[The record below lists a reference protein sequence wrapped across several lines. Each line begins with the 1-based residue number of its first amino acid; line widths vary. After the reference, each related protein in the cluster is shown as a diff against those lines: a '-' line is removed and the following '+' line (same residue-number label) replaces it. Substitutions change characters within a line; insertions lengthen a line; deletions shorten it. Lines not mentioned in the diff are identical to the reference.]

1 MALAAFPL
9 ATWLAPNPIRFSW
22 GFQHGSEPMPIEV
35 RDKAESADRYWYF
48 LVDAITIAFVVGLM
62 LWNGIPANRVGLQLT
77 NWKGGVA
84 VGVAAGGL
92 RVLLL
97 GALTKLL
104 PAIAPGKASDML
116 QRGSIRLWGTIFF
129 TGAFSEELWIAFCL
143 VALKTSGRSTA
154 TSVVLTALV
163 FGAVH
168 FEYRFGALATA
179 MYGALSA
186 LLFLWLGS
194 LIPMFLFHFIGNL
207 GSLYWARRGPTES
220 ERLSTS

>member
-1 MALAAFPL
+1 
-9 ATWLAPNPIRFSW
+9 
-22 GFQHGSEPMPIEV
+22 MPIEV

-48 LVDAITIAFVVGLM
+48 VVDVMTVAFIVGLM
-62 LWNGIPANRVGLQLT
+62 LWNGIPANRVGMQLT
-77 NWKGGVA
+77 NWKGHVA

-92 RVLLL
+92 RLLL
-97 GALTKLL
+97 LAMLVRLL
-104 PAIAPGKASDML
+104 PLIAPGKADDRL
-116 QRGSIRLWGTIFF
+116 QRGSIRMWTTIFF

-168 FEYRFGALATA
+168 FEYRFGVLATA

-207 GSLYWARRGPTES
+207 GSLYWARRGHQG
-220 ERLSTS
+220 STALP